1 MTAPKPPDTIRW
13 PGGTHPLDNPVR
25 ASLCGP
31 HAHFARRR
39 GDVLAYP
46 ADVSPFVG
54 LPDYPGTADWD
65 DLAALAGPGALVA
78 LAGIP
83 VPPPESWQVTPIGEG
98 VQLVDNGVKAG
109 TDDEKAGTDDE
120 AVRLGPGDRA
130 EMLDLAERTR
140 PGPFLPRT
148 GELGVFLGIRR
159 GGALVAMAG
168 ERLHPPGWT
177 EISGVCTD
185 DGWRGHGFATRLM
198 RMLIGGI
205 RARGETP
212 FLHALASN
220 TGAVRLYET
229 MGFRLRR
236 TISFTAARVPEE
248 RYRTGHPGGDDR
260 IGDGD

>member
-1 MTAPKPPDTIRW
+1 MTGP
-13 PGGTHPLDNPVR
+13 HPLDNPVR
-25 ASLCGP
+25 SSLCGP

-39 GDVLAYP
+39 GNALRYP

-54 LPDYPGTADWD
+54 LPDGPRAADWA

-78 LAGIP
+78 LAG
-83 VPPPESWQVTPIGEG
+83 VAPPDGWPVTPIGDG
-98 VQLVDNGVKAG
+98 VQLVDDGVEAAD
-109 TDDEKAGTDDE
+109 DDEV
-120 AVRLGPGDRA
+120 VRLGPGDRA
-130 EMLDLAERTR
+130 EMLDLAMRTK

-148 GELGVFLGIRR
+148 GELGEFLGIRR

-177 EISGVCTD
+177 EISAVCTD

-198 RMLIGGI
+198 RVLVAGI

-220 TGAVRLYET
+220 AGAVRLYES
-229 MGFRLRR
+229 MGFRVRR
-236 TISFTAARVPEE
+236 TIHFSAVRVPAGAATSPVEE
-248 RYRTGHPGGDDR
+248 QAAGARHSSRRSPWAAS
-260 IGDGD
+260 